1 MKLASRIE
9 KDLSAQLLS
18 NSLSCPLT
26 MDGLSQHYGVSYT
39 PVRKALN
46 GLIEE
51 GLIRK
56 KENGR
61 LELIETFKPHTY
73 EARSFEI
80 EDIPDPSIEITR
92 ELVELSLSGKEVF
105 IREESTAR
113 KHGLSRSSL
122 RQILLKLAGEGL
134 ILHIPRRGWQV
145 KPFRQEDLQSFIE
158 VREVMELKALEL
170 AQSKL
175 SKPEAKHR
183 LQEIKA
189 SNQIL
194 KNRKVK
200 VKIDNSLHQYLLE
213 LAGNPYLDDFFQRHG
228 KYYSI
233 LFEWEGGNE
242 NAAIQAVRQ
251 HHAIIDALID
261 EDWAL
266 ARTELSE
273 HLRTNH
279 PVLQEIRTFQ

>member
-1 MKLASRIE
+1 VVLSSRIQN
-9 KDLSAQLLS
+9 DLSAQLSS
-18 NSLSCPLT
+18 NSLSIPLT
-26 MDGLSQHYGVSYT
+26 IDGLSQHYGVSYT
-39 PVRKALN
+39 PIRKALT

-51 GLIRK
+51 GLVRK
-56 KENGR
+56 KGNGR
-61 LELIETFKPHTY
+61 LEPIEIQNKEKY
-73 EARSFEI
+73 ESSGF
-80 EDIPDPSIEITR
+80 DIKDLPDPSIEITR
-92 ELVELSLSGKEVF
+92 ELVELSLFGKEIF

-145 KPFRQEDLQSFIE
+145 KPFRQEELQSFIE

-200 VKIDNSLHQYLLE
+200 VRIDNSLHQYLLE
-213 LAGNPYLDDFFQRHG
+213 LAGNPYLDDFFERHG

-233 LFEWEGGNE
+233 LFEWEGGNQ
-242 NAAIQAVRQ
+242 NAAIQAVHQ

-266 ARTELSE
+266 ASTELSE

>member
-26 MDGLSQHYGVSYT
+26 MDGLSRHYGVSYT

-61 LELIETFKPHTY
+61 LEPVETCKPLTL
-73 EARSFEI
+73 ERRSFEI
-80 EDIPDPSIEITR
+80 EDLPDPNIEITR

-105 IREESTAR
+105 VREESTAR

-134 ILHIPRRGWQV
+134 VLHIPRRLHRVPSKQH
-145 KPFRQEDLQSFIE
+145 KDLT
-158 VREVMELKALEL
+158 
-170 AQSKL
+170 
-175 SKPEAKHR
+175 
-183 LQEIKA
+183 
-189 SNQIL
+189 N
-194 KNRKVK
+194 KNK
-200 VKIDNSLHQYLLE
+200 
-213 LAGNPYLDDFFQRHG
+213 
-228 KYYSI
+228 
-233 LFEWEGGNE
+233 
-242 NAAIQAVRQ
+242 
-251 HHAIIDALID
+251 
-261 EDWAL
+261 
-266 ARTELSE
+266 
-273 HLRTNH
+273 
-279 PVLQEIRTFQ
+279 

>member
-26 MDGLSQHYGVSYT
+26 MDGLSRHYGVSYT

-61 LELIETFKPHTY
+61 LEPVATCKPLTL
-73 EARSFEI
+73 ERRSFEI
-80 EDIPDPSIEITR
+80 EDLPDPNIEITR
-92 ELVELSLSGKEVF
+92 ELVELSLSGKDVF
-105 IREESTAR
+105 VREESTAR

-134 ILHIPRRGWQV
+134 VLHIPRRGWQV
-145 KPFRQEDLQSFIE
+145 KPFRQKDLQSFIE

-170 AQSKL
+170 AQFKL
-175 SKPEAKHR
+175 SKPEAKQR

-189 SNQIL
+189 SNQIS
-194 KNRKVK
+194 KNGKVK
-200 VKIDNSLHQYLLE
+200 VRIDNSLHQYLLE
-213 LAGNPYLDDFFQRHG
+213 LADNPYLDDFFQRHG

-242 NAAIQAVRQ
+242 NAAIQAVHQ
-251 HHAIIDALID
+251 HHAIIDALIN
-261 EDWAL
+261 EKWAL

-279 PVLQEIRTFQ
+279 PVLQEIRTGQ

>member
-26 MDGLSQHYGVSYT
+26 MDGLSRHYGVSYT

-61 LELIETFKPHTY
+61 LEPVATCKPLTL
-73 EARSFEI
+73 ERRSFEI
-80 EDIPDPSIEITR
+80 EDLPDPNIEITR
-92 ELVELSLSGKEVF
+92 ELVELSLSGKDVF
-105 IREESTAR
+105 VREESTAR

-134 ILHIPRRGWQV
+134 VLHIPRRGWQV
-145 KPFRQEDLQSFIE
+145 KPFRQKDLQSFIE

-170 AQSKL
+170 AQFKL
-175 SKPEAKHR
+175 SRPEAKQR
-183 LQEIKA
+183 LQEIKV
-189 SNQIL
+189 SNQIS
-194 KNRKVK
+194 KNGKVK
-200 VKIDNSLHQYLLE
+200 VRIDNSLHQYLLE
-213 LAGNPYLDDFFQRHG
+213 LADNPYLDDFFQRHG

-233 LFEWEGGNE
+233 LFEWEGGND
-242 NAAIQAVRQ
+242 NAAIQAVHQ
-251 HHAIIDALID
+251 HHAIIDALIN
-261 EDWAL
+261 EKWAL

-279 PVLQEIRTFQ
+279 PVLQEIRTGQ

>member
-1 MKLASRIE
+1 MKLSSRIQN
-9 KDLSAQLLS
+9 DLSAQLSS
-18 NSLSCPLT
+18 NSLSIPLT

-39 PVRKALN
+39 PIRKALT

-51 GLIRK
+51 GLVRK
-56 KENGR
+56 KGNGR
-61 LELIETFKPHTY
+61 LEPIEIQNKEKY
-73 EARSFEI
+73 ESSGF
-80 EDIPDPSIEITR
+80 DIKDLPDPSIEITR
-92 ELVELSLSGKEVF
+92 ELVELSLSGKEIF

-194 KNRKVK
+194 KNKKVK
-200 VKIDNSLHQYLLE
+200 VRIDNSLHQYLLE
-213 LAGNPYLDDFFQRHG
+213 LAGNPYLDDFFERHG

-233 LFEWEGGNE
+233 LFEWEGGNQ
-242 NAAIQAVRQ
+242 NAAIQAVHQ

-266 ARTELSE
+266 ASTELSE

>member
-242 NAAIQAVRQ
+242 NAAIQAVHH

>member
-73 EARSFEI
+73 EAQSFEI

-213 LAGNPYLDDFFQRHG
+213 LAGNPYIDDFFQRHG

-242 NAAIQAVRQ
+242 NAAIQAVHQ

>member
-18 NSLSCPLT
+18 NRLSCPLT
-26 MDGLSQHYGVSYT
+26 MDGLSRHYGVSYT
-39 PVRKALN
+39 PIRKALN

-51 GLIRK
+51 GLIHK

-61 LELIETFKPHTY
+61 LEPVETCKPLTL
-73 EARSFEI
+73 ERRSFEI
-80 EDIPDPSIEITR
+80 EDLPDPNIEITR
-92 ELVELSLSGKEVF
+92 ELVELSLSGKDVF
-105 IREESTAR
+105 VREESTAR

-134 ILHIPRRGWQV
+134 VLHIPRRGWQV
-145 KPFRQEDLQSFIE
+145 KPFRQKDLQSFIE

-170 AQSKL
+170 AQFKL
-175 SKPEAKHR
+175 SKPEAKQR

-189 SNQIL
+189 SNQIS
-194 KNRKVK
+194 KNGKVK
-200 VKIDNSLHQYLLE
+200 VRIDNSLHQYLLE
-213 LAGNPYLDDFFQRHG
+213 LADNPYLDDFFQRHG

-242 NAAIQAVRQ
+242 NAAIQAVHQ

-261 EDWAL
+261 EKWTL

-279 PVLQEIRTFQ
+279 PILQEIRTGQ

>member
-26 MDGLSQHYGVSYT
+26 MDGLSRHYGVSYT

-61 LELIETFKPHTY
+61 LEPVATCKPLTL
-73 EARSFEI
+73 ERRSFEI
-80 EDIPDPSIEITR
+80 EDLPDPNIEITR
-92 ELVELSLSGKEVF
+92 ELVELSLSGKDVF
-105 IREESTAR
+105 VREESTAR

-122 RQILLKLAGEGL
+122 RQIFLKLAGEGL
-134 ILHIPRRGWQV
+134 VLHIPRRGWQV
-145 KPFRQEDLQSFIE
+145 KPFRQKDLQSFIE

-170 AQSKL
+170 AQLKL
-175 SKPEAKHR
+175 SKPEAKQR

-189 SNQIL
+189 SNQIS
-194 KNRKVK
+194 KNGKVK
-200 VKIDNSLHQYLLE
+200 VRIDNSLHQYLLE
-213 LAGNPYLDDFFQRHG
+213 LADNPYLDDFFQRHG

-242 NAAIQAVRQ
+242 NAAIQAVHQ
-251 HHAIIDALID
+251 HHAIIDALIN
-261 EDWAL
+261 EKWAQ

-279 PVLQEIRTFQ
+279 PVLQEIRTGQ

>member
-18 NSLSCPLT
+18 NRLSCPLT
-26 MDGLSQHYGVSYT
+26 MDGLSRHYGVSYT
-39 PVRKALN
+39 PIRKALN

-61 LELIETFKPHTY
+61 LEPVETCKPLKL
-73 EARSFEI
+73 ERRSFEI
-80 EDIPDPSIEITR
+80 EDLPDPNIEITR

-105 IREESTAR
+105 VREESTAR

-134 ILHIPRRGWQV
+134 VLHIPRRGWQV
-145 KPFRQEDLQSFIE
+145 KPFRQKDLQSFIE

-170 AQSKL
+170 AQFKL
-175 SKPEAKHR
+175 SRPKAKQR

-189 SNQIL
+189 SNKIS
-194 KNRKVK
+194 KNGKVK
-200 VKIDNSLHQYLLE
+200 VMIDNSLHQYLLE
-213 LAGNPYLDDFFQRHG
+213 LADNPYLDDFFQRHG

-242 NAAIQAVRQ
+242 NAAIQAVHQ

-266 ARTELSE
+266 ARTELSK

-279 PVLQEIRTFQ
+279 PVLQEIRTGQ

>member
-26 MDGLSQHYGVSYT
+26 MDGLSRHYGVSYT

-61 LELIETFKPHTY
+61 LEPVATCKPLTL
-73 EARSFEI
+73 ERRSFEI
-80 EDIPDPSIEITR
+80 EDLPDPNIEITR
-92 ELVELSLSGKEVF
+92 ELVELSLSGKDVF
-105 IREESTAR
+105 VREESTAR

-134 ILHIPRRGWQV
+134 VLHIPRRGWQV

-175 SKPEAKHR
+175 SRPEAKQK

-189 SNQIL
+189 SNQIS
-194 KNRKVK
+194 KNGKVK
-200 VKIDNSLHQYLLE
+200 VRIDNSLHQYLLE
-213 LAGNPYLDDFFQRHG
+213 LADNPYLDDFFQRHG

-242 NAAIQAVRQ
+242 NAAIQAVHQ
-251 HHAIIDALID
+251 HHAIIDALIN
-261 EDWAL
+261 EKWAQ

-279 PVLQEIRTFQ
+279 PVLQEIRTGQ

>member
-1 MKLASRIE
+1 LEPAKIQNKEKYENSGFDI
-9 KDLSAQLLS
+9 KDL
-18 NSLSCPLT
+18 
-26 MDGLSQHYGVSYT
+26 
-39 PVRKALN
+39 
-46 GLIEE
+46 
-51 GLIRK
+51 
-56 KENGR
+56 
-61 LELIETFKPHTY
+61 
-73 EARSFEI
+73 
-80 EDIPDPSIEITR
+80 PDPSIAITR

-105 IREESTAR
+105 VREESTAR

-134 ILHIPRRGWQV
+134 VLHIPRRGWQV

-175 SKPEAKHR
+175 FKPEAKER

-194 KNRKVK
+194 KKRKVK
-200 VKIDNSLHQYLLE
+200 VMIDNSLHQYLLE
-213 LAGNPYLDDFFQRHG
+213 LADNPYLDDFFQRHG

-233 LFEWEGGNE
+233 LFEWEGGKE
-242 NAAIQAVRQ
+242 NAAIQAVHQ

>member
-26 MDGLSQHYGVSYT
+26 MDGLSRHYGVSYT
-39 PVRKALN
+39 PIRKALN

-73 EARSFEI
+73 EAQSFEI

-175 SKPEAKHR
+175 SKPEAKRR

-242 NAAIQAVRQ
+242 NAAIQAVHQ

>member
-1 MKLASRIE
+1 
-9 KDLSAQLLS
+9 
-18 NSLSCPLT
+18 

-39 PVRKALN
+39 PVRKALS

-73 EARSFEI
+73 EAQSFEI

-175 SKPEAKHR
+175 SKPEAKRR

-242 NAAIQAVRQ
+242 NAAIQAVHQ

>member
-9 KDLSAQLLS
+9 KDLGKQLLS

-26 MDGLSQHYGVSYT
+26 MDGLSRHYGVSYT
-39 PVRKALN
+39 PVRKALS

-51 GLIRK
+51 GLVRK
-56 KENGR
+56 KGNGR
-61 LELIETFKPHTY
+61 LEPAKIQNKEKY
-73 EARSFEI
+73 ESSGF
-80 EDIPDPSIEITR
+80 DIKDLPDPSIEITR

-175 SKPEAKHR
+175 SKPEAKER

-194 KNRKVK
+194 KKRKVK
-200 VKIDNSLHQYLLE
+200 VMIDNSLHQYLLE
-213 LAGNPYLDDFFQRHG
+213 LADNPYLDDFFQRHG

-242 NAAIQAVRQ
+242 NAAIQAVHQ

>member
-26 MDGLSQHYGVSYT
+26 MDGLSRHYGVSYT

-61 LELIETFKPHTY
+61 LEPVATCKPLTL
-73 EARSFEI
+73 ERRSFEI
-80 EDIPDPSIEITR
+80 EDLPDPSIEITR

-105 IREESTAR
+105 VREESTAR
-113 KHGLSRSSL
+113 KHRLSRSSL

-175 SKPEAKHR
+175 SKPEAKER

-194 KNRKVK
+194 KKRKVK
-200 VKIDNSLHQYLLE
+200 VMIDNSLHQYLLE
-213 LAGNPYLDDFFQRHG
+213 LADNPYIDDFFQRHG

-233 LFEWEGGNE
+233 LFKWEGGDE
-242 NAAIQAVRQ
+242 KAASEAVTQ
-251 HHAIIDALID
+251 HHEIIDAL
-261 EDWAL
+261 L
-266 ARTELSE
+266 AQNWLFAKKLLSH
-273 HLRTNH
+273 HLHSNH
-279 PVLQEIRTFQ
+279 PVLSNLRGI

>member
-92 ELVELSLSGKEVF
+92 ELIELSLSGKEVF

-242 NAAIQAVRQ
+242 NAAIQAVHH